1 MAELTTKELAQRL
14 GIARGTL
21 DCWRS
26 QGVGPAYRK
35 YGGLV
40 RYDESEVEEWRRQ
53 CQVIPSTR
61 ANVEERLRSL
71 KAKR

>member
-1 MAELTTKELAQRL
+1 VAELTTKELSKRL

-26 QGVGPAYRK
+26 QGVGPIYRK

-61 ANVEERLRSL
+61 AKVEDGFRRS
-71 KAKR
+71 KPKP